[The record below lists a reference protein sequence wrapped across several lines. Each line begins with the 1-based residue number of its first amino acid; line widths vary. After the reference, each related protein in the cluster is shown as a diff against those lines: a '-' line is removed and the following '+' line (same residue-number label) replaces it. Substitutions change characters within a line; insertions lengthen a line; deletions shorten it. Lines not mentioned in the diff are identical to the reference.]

1 MNGGERRRGP
11 APTVMTGP
19 LAPYELPVRTAM
31 ARAGYAPSS
40 VREAAAAMRRLSCWM
55 DERGLATSGLTPLM
69 MAKFVATRRGCCR
82 NPEVPH
88 RWLGAVLRVLRE
100 QDVVP
105 ARSPGL
111 DTARGVLLGEFRSWL
126 TVERGLAPESVR
138 CYGGQAGK
146 LLAYLPDP
154 LEHSLTALDAA
165 TVTAFVVAQ
174 ATAADS
180 VWSAKAQ
187 ITATRALL
195 RFLHVQGLITTSLT
209 AAVPGVAGWRLAA
222 LPRGLAHEQIQA
234 LLAAHDGV
242 TTPAGLRDHAVL
254 VALARLGLRGAEVA
268 ALRLD
273 DVDWRGGQIVIRGKG
288 ARVERLPLPAEVGA
302 ALVAYLTGARATCE
316 CATLFVTV
324 RAPYQPL
331 TATAVRAIMG
341 RACQRAGLPRLGA
354 HRLRHSL
361 ATDLLRAGAPLA
373 EVGQVLRHRSQL
385 STATY
390 AKVDHETLRTLAQP
404 WPGSGR

>member
-1 MNGGERRRGP
+1 MIVGERTRGP
-11 APTVMTGP
+11 APMVMTGP
-19 LAPYELPVRTAM
+19 LAPYELAVRTAM
-31 ARAGYAPSS
+31 RQAGYAPSS
-40 VREAAAAMRRLSCWM
+40 VIEAAAVMRRLSSWM
-55 DERGLATSGLTPLM
+55 SVKGVAASGLTPLLV
-69 MAKFVATRRGCCR
+69 AEFVSARRGRGR
-82 NPEVPH
+82 NAAVSR
-88 RWLGAVLRVLRE
+88 RWLGSVLRVLRE
-100 QDVVP
+100 QDVV
-105 ARSPGL
+105 AAGSPVV

-126 TVERGLAPESVR
+126 TVERGLAAESVR
-138 CYGGQAGK
+138 CYSGQAGK
-146 LLAYLPDP
+146 LLAHLPDP
-154 LEHSLTALDAA
+154 LDHSLAALDAA
-165 TVTAFVVAQ
+165 TVTAFIVAQ

-187 ITATRALL
+187 VTATRALL
-195 RFLHVQGLITTSLT
+195 RFLHVQGLIATSLT
-209 AAVPGVAGWRLAA
+209 GAVPGVAGWRLAA
-222 LPRGLAHEQIQA
+222 LPRGLAGEQIQA
-234 LLAAHDGV
+234 LLEAHDGV
-242 TTPAGLRDHAVL
+242 STPAGLRDHAVL

-273 DVDWRGGQIVIRGKG
+273 DLDWRGGQVLIRGKG

-302 ALVAYLTGARATCE
+302 ALVSYLTGARPTCG

-341 RACQRAGLPRLGA
+341 RACQRAGLPRVGA

-385 STATY
+385 STAGY
-390 AKVDHETLRTLAQP
+390 AKVDHEALRALAQP
-404 WPGSGR
+404 WPGSAR

>member
-1 MNGGERRRGP
+1 MNVGERTRGP
-11 APTVMTGP
+11 APMVMTGP
-19 LAPYELPVRTAM
+19 LAPDELAVATAM
-31 ARAGYAPSS
+31 RQAGYAPSS
-40 VREAAAAMRRLSCWM
+40 VIEAAAVMRRLSSWM
-55 DERGLATSGLTPLM
+55 NVKGVAASGLTPLLV
-69 MAKFVATRRGCCR
+69 AEFVTAPRGYGR
-82 NPEVPH
+82 NAAGSR
-88 RWLGAVLRVLRE
+88 RWLGSVLRVLRE
-100 QDVVP
+100 QDVVA
-105 ARSPGL
+105 ARSPVV

-126 TVERGLAPESVR
+126 TVERGLAAESVR
-138 CYGGQAGK
+138 CYSGQAGK
-146 LLAYLPDP
+146 LLAHLPDP
-154 LEHSLTALDAA
+154 LDHSLAALDAA
-165 TVTAFVVAQ
+165 TVTAFIVAE

-187 ITATRALL
+187 VTGTRALL

-209 AAVPGVAGWRLAA
+209 GAVPGVAGWRLAG
-222 LPRGLAHEQIQA
+222 LPRGLTGEQIQA

-242 TTPAGLRDHAVL
+242 STPAGLRDHAVL

-273 DVDWRGGQIVIRGKG
+273 DLDWRGGQVVICGKG

-302 ALVAYLTGARATCE
+302 ALVSYLTGARPACG

-341 RACQRAGLPRLGA
+341 RACQRAGLPRVGA

-385 STATY
+385 STAGY
-390 AKVDHETLRTLAQP
+390 AKVDHETLRALAQA
-404 WPGSGR
+404 WPGSAR